1 MRNYG
6 NGVENRCGGSSKRP
20 SGGDFTVPELF
31 LELSGLEKSRGLKLT
46 LGPGLILITGMEPDD
61 AEKERIV
68 RGLRDAAAELG
79 LPLEGMEK
87 GLFLP
92 AEMLEEAGF
101 SPSVGLDELACTIEE
116 GRILIE
122 APEEDENLWDTFRDH
137 LPEGLCA
144 LLEDL
149 GADPEEVWDIL
160 KEEWK

>member
-1 MRNYG
+1 M
-6 NGVENRCGGSSKRP
+6 
-20 SGGDFTVPELF
+20 PELF

-46 LGPGLILITGMEPDD
+46 LGPGLILITGMEPDET
-61 AEKERIV
+61 EKDRTA

-79 LPLEGMEK
+79 LPLEEK

-92 AEMLEEAGF
+92 AELLEEAGF
-101 SPSVGLDELACTIEE
+101 SSSVGLDDLACTIEE
-116 GRILIE
+116 GRILLE
-122 APEEDENLWDTFRDH
+122 PPEDEDLWDTLRDQ

-160 KEEWK
+160 EEEWK